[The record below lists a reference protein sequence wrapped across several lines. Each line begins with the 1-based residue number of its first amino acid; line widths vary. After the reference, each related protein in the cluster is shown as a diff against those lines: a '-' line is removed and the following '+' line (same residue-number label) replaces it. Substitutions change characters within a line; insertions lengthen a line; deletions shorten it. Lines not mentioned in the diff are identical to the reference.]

1 MYFDID
7 THTHTH
13 TLTRPNLNDELI
25 HNLLPLVKSS
35 SCGNSLCSF
44 IFLDISSFHVF
55 NKIQLYHVPKY
66 VIYFIS
72 VLVAVVVRPVY
83 PPINPL
89 VVVRQNPRSNNN
101 ESGLAPYS
109 RLYREQSCI
118 SAPDHLFKERLS
130 EETGDVRHILFKKT
144 SLDTSYGM
152 CRIPFQNTTSPT
164 CGFPANTLANQL
176 RLYKTAKTCEPPPYP
191 TGAIIGVR
199 VLAQARDIRR
209 LNPRPHLQIIL
220 IRPVVGHNRDTTR
233 SYNSFSYR

>member
-1 MYFDID
+1 LIYI
-7 THTHTH
+7 HIIHTH

-25 HNLLPLVKSS
+25 HNLLPLPE
-35 SCGNSLCSF
+35 
-44 IFLDISSFHVF
+44 IFFLRKLVVLLHILDISSLTVF

-72 VLVAVVVRPVY
+72 VSLSLFVVRPVY

-89 VVVRQNPRSNNN
+89 VVVRQSPRSNNN

-220 IRPVVGHNRDTTR
+220 IRRLLDTTVIR
-233 SYNSFSYR
+233 PASYNSFSYR